1 MDIIEFANLIGNL
14 PVKRHSVTTKYKNW
28 ESAFGLNIPEEVRE
42 LFGELSEIKISRED
56 IFNTEN
62 IKKKIYMTIFW
73 GYPKGMRNNYHQLIF
88 NQIEQ
93 IKNLLENTRE
103 INDWTTHTAEV
114 NYAGLKLSTYSKLL
128 YFNRSKICNDDAI
141 ILDSRIIN
149 CINQGVFTNFNNLRQ
164 MTYTNASRYY
174 PNYLATLK
182 GIAQQNNV
190 TEDQIELFL
199 FLFGNNIK

>member
-93 IKNLLENTRE
+93 IKNLL
-103 INDWTTHTAEV
+103 
-114 NYAGLKLSTYSKLL
+114 
-128 YFNRSKICNDDAI
+128 
-141 ILDSRIIN
+141 
-149 CINQGVFTNFNNLRQ
+149 
-164 MTYTNASRYY
+164 
-174 PNYLATLK
+174 
-182 GIAQQNNV
+182 
-190 TEDQIELFL
+190 
-199 FLFGNNIK
+199 